1 MSLYSRDDERAIR
14 VQRLVDDWTKSGLL
28 VEEQRARMAPEL
40 KVNLRR
46 TNRFLR
52 ATMFFFGYLIISSL
66 AGLFAVF
73 LNISEN
79 AFIWMSLIG
88 AVATFVAAQYL
99 IRNYRLYRF
108 GVEEAAAI
116 AAASFFIIF
125 AATVFSSSFSTTT
138 AFAAATL
145 AAYVLFIHFGFV
157 YAGIAATLLAPM
169 IVLDLEQSDTLRRLV
184 AAAVLL
190 SIFFVARERRKDHD
204 PDFPGDSYAVIEAVA
219 WAALYVITNL
229 KISEWLAMPDGVPQ
243 FYWATYVLIWVLP
256 IAGLWFAIRDRHR
269 LMLDV
274 NIGLAIATLMSNK
287 PYLGAEQKPWDPIL
301 FGVMLIVVA
310 VGIRRWLAS
319 GENGSRSGIVA
330 ERLLASEKERLAM
343 AGSATVFATGAPSA
357 HTHQGPAIGGG
368 GSSGGAGASGKF

>member
-1 MSLYSRDDERAIR
+1 MSLYSQDDERAIR

-28 VEEQRARMAPEL
+28 VEEQRARIAPEL

-88 AVATFVAAQYL
+88 AVAAFAAAQYL
-99 IRNYRLYRF
+99 VKTYRLYRF

-116 AAASFFIIF
+116 AAASFFVIF
-125 AATVFSSSFSTTT
+125 AATVYSSTFSTTT

-145 AAYVLFIHFGFV
+145 AGYVLFTHFGFV
-157 YAGIAATLLAPM
+157 YAGIAATLIAPM
-169 IVLDLEQSDTLRRLV
+169 VVLDLAQTDTLRRLI
-184 AAAVLL
+184 AAVVLL
-190 SIFFVARERRKDHD
+190 TTFFIARERRKDHD

-219 WAALYVITNL
+219 WAALYLITNL
-229 KISEWLAMPDGVPQ
+229 KASSWLASTDDVWQ
-243 FYWATYVLIWVLP
+243 FYWATYVLIWILP
-256 IAGLWFAIRDRHR
+256 AAGLWFAIRDRHR

-274 NIGLAIATLMSNK
+274 NIALAIATLMSNK

-301 FGVMLIVVA
+301 FGVMLVVVA

-319 GENGSRSGIVA
+319 GDGGSRSGIVA
-330 ERLLASEKERLAM
+330 HRLLASEKARLAM
-343 AGSATVFATGAPSA
+343 AGSATVFAPGAPSA
-357 HTHQGPAIGGG
+357 HTHEGPAIGGG
-368 GSSGGAGASGKF
+368 GSSGGAGASAKY